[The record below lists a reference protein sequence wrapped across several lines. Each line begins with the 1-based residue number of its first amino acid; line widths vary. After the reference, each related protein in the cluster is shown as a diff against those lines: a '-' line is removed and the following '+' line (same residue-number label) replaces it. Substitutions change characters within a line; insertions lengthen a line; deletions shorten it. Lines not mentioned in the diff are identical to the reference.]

1 MELCDPYFW
10 ENPKYIVHSLRTSK
24 RQCASHMVNRIF
36 AVYILALIVG
46 FVFTT
51 ILKSDKM
58 YMVVGVLATIFLL
71 PTFVS
76 LKHIQEKKE
85 GFTEGLVHTEGLGH
99 TEGFQ
104 SDEIALT
111 SEMAKIEASDDAGL
125 PFQETVNEVR
135 NPFHNI
141 TVDQYSYAPT
151 RDPAPSVQT
160 AEAKESMDAMFR
172 VQWTSDPTDVFG
184 KTQSQRMFVT
194 QPITTIPNDQ
204 KSYQDW
210 LYKIPGKTCKEGNS
224 EACYGGTNGAALPWL
239 NL

>member
-24 RQCASHMVNRIF
+24 RQCASHMVNRVF
-36 AVYILALIVG
+36 AVYILALIAG

-51 ILKSDKM
+51 ILKCDKM

-85 GFTEGLVHTEGLGH
+85 GHTEGH

-104 SDEIALT
+104 SDEFALA
-111 SEMAKIEASDDAGL
+111 SDLAKMPVQRIQASDDAGM
-125 PFQETVNEVR
+125 PFQESINEVR

-204 KSYQDW
+204 QSYQDW

>member
-1 MELCDPYFW
+1 
-10 ENPKYIVHSLRTSK
+10 
-24 RQCASHMVNRIF
+24 MVNRIF
-36 AVYILALIVG
+36 AVYILALIAG

-58 YMVVGVLATIFLL
+58 YMVIGVLATIFLL

-85 GFTEGLVHTEGLGH
+85 GHTEGLGH

-104 SDEIALT
+104 SDEIALA
-111 SEMAKIEASDDAGL
+111 SELAKIEASDDAGL

-204 KSYQDW
+204 QSYQDW